1 MNIENVTVFTDASFC
16 PETKC
21 AGGAFWAR
29 GEIERMSSAFPIAG
43 AVQAHEAEIAAACM
57 AIILMDKDPAMGRLL
72 KLGQQTRVVLV
83 IDCLAIRDAFEG
95 RIRPSTPI
103 VDQYIAQVEALR
115 QQHGFF
121 LKINHVKAH
130 KGTKTPRQWV
140 NNWCD
145 KEAKRQ
151 MREQRAIRALSL
163 PACV

>member
-29 GEIERMSSAFPIAG
+29 GDAERMNSSFPITG
-43 AVQAHEAEIAAACM
+43 AAQAHEAEIVAACM
-57 AIILMDKDPAMGRLL
+57 AIIQMSEDPAFGQLLRLGR
-72 KLGQQTRVVLV
+72 QTRLVLV
-83 IDCLAIRDAFEG
+83 IDCLAIRDAFEA

-103 VDQYIAQVEALR
+103 IDQHIARVEALR
-115 QQHGFF
+115 KEHGFL

-130 KGTKTPRQWV
+130 KGKATPRQWV

-151 MREQRAIRALSL
+151 MREQRGLRSL
-163 PACV
+163 GVEACL